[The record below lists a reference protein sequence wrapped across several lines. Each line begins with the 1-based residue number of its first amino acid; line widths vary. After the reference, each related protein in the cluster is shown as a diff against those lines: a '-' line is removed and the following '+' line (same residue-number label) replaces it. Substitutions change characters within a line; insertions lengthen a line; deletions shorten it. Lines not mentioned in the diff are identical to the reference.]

1 MKDALEAKIFTITTE
16 YNLGE
21 ISFESFMR
29 QTDSSTSYMASDF
42 YYIITSVL
50 EKPVLL
56 TNELKG
62 TLEERKLSKQ
72 ESMNE
77 ERIASFWSAYNLLD
91 GSQEMLKTTVEQY
104 KEMSAI
110 LMKEVRDIIE
120 RDSIMHMGRKLD
132 FSNIRCDT
140 R

>member
-1 MKDALEAKIFTITTE
+1 MLKEMKDALEAKIFTITTE

-77 ERIASFWSAYNLLD
+77 ERIASFWAAYNLLD
-91 GSQEMLKTTVEQY
+91 GSQDMLKTAVE
-104 KEMSAI
+104 
-110 LMKEVRDIIE
+110 
-120 RDSIMHMGRKLD
+120 
-132 FSNIRCDT
+132 
-140 R
+140 